1 MSFSKP
7 NASAATRT
15 KNRTPNDRTDSSG
28 MCSVCVD
35 ECPGICEI
43 GKSAF
48 RSVENLYPQPFGV
61 ITAGADKAYPVDFSH
76 LNIMG
81 TAVGAVG
88 IAPDSDKAIFDN
100 VNTETRLGKDK
111 GIKLKMPIMIPGLG
125 STKVAK
131 THWDGLAIGSAISG
145 TALTIGENVGGM
157 DEQSKISNGKIT
169 HCPDLEYRVKTYQSW
184 QQDGYGLIVMQE
196 NVEDSRLGILE
207 YGVEK
212 LGVQAVE
219 MKWGQGAKDIG
230 GEVKINN
237 LEKAKMLRDRGYIV
251 LPDPY
256 DNEVAGSFGKS
267 FKEFERHSRVGM
279 VNEDDFVKRVKALRN
294 AGAKYVFLKTGA
306 YRPADLARAVWY
318 CSIAG
323 VDVLTVD
330 GAGGGTGMSPW
341 HMMNEW
347 GVPTLYISALTYNYV
362 HQLASKGHY
371 VPDVILA
378 GGLAFEDDIFKAFAL
393 GAPYVKAVG
402 MARSPLCAAHVGTVV
417 ANQIKEGK
425 IDKFI
430 ADYGSNVEEIFV
442 LASKVKRLFGTGK
455 KEVPP
460 NALGLY
466 SYYQRLSQGL
476 RQLMCGSRKFAL
488 EYITRDDIVA
498 LTRDAADVTGITYIM
513 DADKAEAQK
522 ILSGKGSKTKAKPV
536 AKAKPVTKEKAVG
549 KVAPSKTKPAAK
561 AKAASVVMPKAKTAV
576 KKKGGK

>member
-15 KNRTPNDRTDSSG
+15 KNRTPNDRTPASG

-35 ECPGICEI
+35 DCPGFCEI

-48 RSVENLYPQPFGV
+48 RASENLYPQPFGV
-61 ITAGADKAYPVDFSH
+61 ITAGADKEYPVDFSH

-88 IAPDSDKAIFDN
+88 IAADSDKAIFEN
-100 VNTETRLGKDK
+100 VNAETRLGKDK
-111 GIKLKMPIMIPGLG
+111 GIKLKLPIMIPGLG
-125 STKVAK
+125 STNVAK

-145 TALTIGENVGGM
+145 TGLTIGENVGGM
-157 DEQSKISNGKIT
+157 DVNTKLENGKIT
-169 HCPDLEYRVKTYQSW
+169 HCPDLEYRVKTFQNW
-184 QQDGYGLIVMQE
+184 QKDGYGLIVMQE
-196 NVEDSRLGILE
+196 NVEDSRLGVLE
-207 YGVEK
+207 YGVNK

-219 MKWGQGAKDIG
+219 LKWGQGAKDIG

-237 LEKAKMLRDRGYIV
+237 LEKARLLKDRGYIV

-256 DNEVAGSFGKS
+256 DNTVASVFGKA

-279 VNEDDFVKRVKALRN
+279 VNEEGFVKRVEALRK

-306 YRPADLARAVWY
+306 YRPADLARAVYY

-347 GVPTLYISALTYNYV
+347 GVPTLYIASLTYNYV
-362 HQLASKGHY
+362 HKLASKGQY
-371 VPDVILA
+371 VPDIILA
-378 GGLAFEDDIFKAFAL
+378 GGFAFEDDIFKAMAL

-402 MARSPLCAAHVGTVV
+402 MARSPLCAAHVGKLV
-417 ANQIKEGK
+417 AEQINKNAV
-425 IDKFI
+425 DKTI
-430 ADYGSNVEEIFV
+430 EPYGRTMDEVFV
-442 LASKVKRLFGTGK
+442 LASRTKRLFSSNG
-455 KEVPP
+455 KEVPAG
-460 NALGLY
+460 ALGVY

-488 EYITRDDIVA
+488 EHLTRNDIVT
-498 LTRDAADVTGITYIM
+498 LTREAAEVTGIRYIM
-513 DADKAEAQK
+513 DADSEEAEQ
-522 ILSGKGSKTKAKPV
+522 ILSGKEKTKAKTIVKSMPKQKPKPKV
-536 AKAKPVTKEKAVG
+536 TPKPKAKPKG
-549 KVAPSKTKPAAK
+549 K
-561 AKAASVVMPKAKTAV
+561 AKK
-576 KKKGGK
+576 